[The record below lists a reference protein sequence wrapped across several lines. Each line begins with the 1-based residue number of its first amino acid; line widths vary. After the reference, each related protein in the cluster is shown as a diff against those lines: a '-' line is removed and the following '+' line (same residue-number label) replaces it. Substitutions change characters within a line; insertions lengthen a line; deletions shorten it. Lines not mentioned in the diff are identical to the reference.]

1 MQLDWKLKQKKNF
14 IFYYNN
20 DTKIPIDNFQPNCQS
35 FLDNPSASV
44 EEAFTDW
51 NKFMK
56 DLPGSDVLQSYL
68 HLFKLNPE
76 NSQVKAE
83 TVRQPFIS
91 NLTISFNKPTFA
103 R

>member
-68 HLFKLNPE
+68 HLFKLKPE
-76 NSQVKAE
+76 NSQVKPE